1 MCSGKVLFSAVT
13 KISIFFPKYTEQA
26 NFWTICTKYV
36 NCQLYCFRPHPSYI
50 YIFIFISPS
59 PTPREISP
67 PPRPWLFKTKNSGIN
82 LLINFCLISVSI
94 ELYIKHCTGTT
105 QIFQHTCMKPRND
118 LYIYFALAFPIF
130 HNVLTPTSNSLRSF
144 EYFFGIFCS
153 ELFHGIFYINL

>member
-1 MCSGKVLFSAVT
+1 MST
-13 KISIFFPKYTEQA
+13 
-26 NFWTICTKYV
+26 V
-36 NCQLYCFRPHPSYI
+36 NSYCFRTPPFLH
-50 YIFIFISPS
+50 IFFISPS

-94 ELYIKHCTGTT
+94 ELYKKHCTSTT
-105 QIFQHTCMKPRND
+105 QIFQNTCTKLRND

-144 EYFFGIFCS
+144 EYYFLEYFVPKYFMVFFTLICEYNKFS
-153 ELFHGIFYINL
+153 